1 MLAIVKFN
9 QIDMKNSSH
18 PIQNITKVFRLEVK
32 GENDVLSTIQ
42 LGPNEFVNYDDYFG
56 LFNQD
61 PEPHNYLAV
70 EKESYS
76 SNFYQGRP

>member
-56 LFNQD
+56 LFN
-61 PEPHNYLAV
+61 
-70 EKESYS
+70 
-76 SNFYQGRP
+76 